1 MNPERE
7 YLSDMDIFK
16 VISESRSIKYECKIY
31 PEKGMSPKSRHISSD
46 TKSTSDASNAPK
58 KN

>member
-1 MNPERE
+1 MNPDRE

-31 PEKGMSPKSRHISSD
+31 PEKGMSPKNRPTSSD
-46 TKSTSDASNAPK
+46 TKSTSDASKTPK
-58 KN
+58 QN